1 MTTMVNDA
9 AQLQTQTNGRVTGTL
24 DDQATLLSVDKALL
38 VVELM
43 LRHPDPLSARAIA
56 ELLGINRTTTHRLL
70 NALIY
75 RGWIE
80 KPAGTASYR
89 LSLKFLALA
98 HVASQSRSF
107 IFEVRPTLD
116 GLSRLSRE
124 TIHLGVLDGFEVVH
138 IDKVESLER
147 VGISSKVGSRAVPH
161 VTGLG
166 KALLAASPD
175 AVVERYLSHASRRS
189 APERI
194 TDPDL
199 FLAEIQQTRARGY
212 SIDNEEDSIGV
223 RCLGVAV
230 LGAGGTPLF
239 AISLTG
245 PSPRFTHERVAELAP
260 EVLATARDLSRQ
272 FGWEPEGLGASSV
285 SQTVAAK

>member
-1 MTTMVNDA
+1 M
-9 AQLQTQTNGRVTGTL
+9 AQRQPRTNGRVPSGL
-24 DDQATLLSVDKALL
+24 DDQATLLSVDKALQ
-38 VVELM
+38 VVELL

-107 IFEVRPTLD
+107 LLEVRPVLD
-116 GLSRLSRE
+116 ELSRLSRE
-124 TIHLGVLDGFEVVH
+124 TVHLGVLDGFEVVH
-138 IDKVESLER
+138 IDKVESPER
-147 VGISSKVGSRAVPH
+147 VGISSRVGSRAVPH

-175 AVVERYLSHASRRS
+175 AVVERYLRHATGRA

-194 TDPDL
+194 TDPEA
-199 FLAEIQQTRARGY
+199 FLAEIRRTRTRGY

-230 LGAGGTPLF
+230 LGAGATPLF

-245 PSPRFTHERVAELAP
+245 PSPRFTRERVEELAP
-260 EVLATARDLSRQ
+260 TVLATARDLSHQ
-272 FGWEPEGLGASSV
+272 FGWEPEAA
-285 SQTVAAK
+285 VATAAGE

>member
-1 MTTMVNDA
+1 MKTEGDMVA
-9 AQLQTQTNGRVTGTL
+9 SRIQTNGRATGAL

-38 VVELM
+38 VVELL
-43 LRHPDPLSARAIA
+43 LRHPEPLSARAIA
-56 ELLGINRTTTHRLL
+56 DLLGINRTTTHRLL

-89 LSLKFLALA
+89 LSLKFLAMA

-107 IFEVRPTLD
+107 ILEVRPTMER
-116 GLSRLSRE
+116 LSQLSRE
-124 TIHLGVLDGFEVVH
+124 TVHLGVLDGVEMVH
-138 IDKVESLER
+138 IDKVESPER

-175 AVVERYLSHASRRS
+175 AVVERYLQYATGRG

-194 TDPDL
+194 TDRAA
-199 FLAEIQQTRARGY
+199 FLSEIERTRERGY

-230 LGAGGTPLF
+230 LGAGGTPIF

-245 PSPRFTHERVAELAP
+245 PSPRFTQERIEELAP
-260 EVLATARDLSRQ
+260 EVLATVRDLSHQ
-272 FGWEPEGLGASSV
+272 FGWEPDEDVLSEPIPTA
-285 SQTVAAK
+285 VA

>member
-1 MTTMVNDA
+1 MATKVYDV
-9 AQLQTQTNGRVTGTL
+9 AQLQPQSNGRVTGGL

-38 VVELM
+38 VVELL

-107 IFEVRPTLD
+107 ILEVRPVLD
-116 GLSRLSRE
+116 RLSRLSRE
-124 TIHLGVLDGFEVVH
+124 TVHLGVLDGFEVVH
-138 IDKVESLER
+138 IDKVESPER
-147 VGISSKVGSRAVPH
+147 VGISSRVGSRAVPH

-175 AVVERYLSHASRRS
+175 AAVERYLRQATGRT

-194 TDPDL
+194 TNPDA
-199 FLAEIQQTRARGY
+199 FLEEIQETRERGY

-230 LGAGGTPLF
+230 LGAGGSPLF

-245 PSPRFTHERVAELAP
+245 PSPRFTQQRVEELAP
-260 EVLATARDLSRQ
+260 DVLTTARDLSHQ
-272 FGWEPEGLGASSV
+272 FGWEPVGVDVPRATPV
-285 SQTVAAK
+285 IVP